1 MEPFKQAAIRMASKS
16 SKSNK
21 SDLRLSLDNQLK
33 YILKKKDLMKI
44 LYQ

>member
-21 SDLRLSLDNQLK
+21 LDLHLSLDNQLK
-33 YILKKKDLMKI
+33 YIFKEKD
-44 LYQ
+44 